1 MSTGVDLRLAIVR
14 SLIFHL
20 NNTLGINT
28 VRRIER
34 TLQTTNE
41 TEASLVASIC
51 QCFHLQSQLIHEFLF
66 RFVLC
71 LHCEAVLTHRNR
83 RDLQQGVA
91 RDIIIIKRE
100 NGLILMRHILLATSL
115 DTQFRTCAVF
125 HWIIFRDVT
134 AYLTLVLE
142 LHRQT
147 HVES

>member
-28 VRRIER
+28 VRRIEH

-41 TEASLVASIC
+41 TEASLVASVG
-51 QCFHLQSQLIHEFLF
+51 QSLHLQSQLIHERLL
-66 RFVLC
+66 RFVLS
-71 LHCEAVLTHRNR
+71 LHGEAILKHRNR

-91 RDIIIIKRE
+91 RDVVVIKRE
-100 NGLILMRHILLATSL
+100 NGLILLRHILLAASL

-125 HWIIFRDVT
+125 HRVILCDVT
-134 AYLTLVLE
+134 AYLTLVLK
-142 LHRQT
+142 LHSQA
-147 HVES
+147 HIES

>member
-1 MSTGVDLRLAIVR
+1 MSTSVDLWLGIVR
-14 SLIFHL
+14 ALIFHL
-20 NNTLGINT
+20 NHTLGINT
-28 VRRIER
+28 VGRIEHS
-34 TLQTTNE
+34 LHTTDK
-41 TEASLVASIC
+41 TEASLVASVG
-51 QCFHLQSQLIHEFLF
+51 QCLHLQSQLIHERLL
-66 RFVLC
+66 RFVLS
-71 LHCEAVLTHRNR
+71 LHGEAVLTHRNR

-125 HWIIFRDVT
+125 HWIILCDVT